1 MATVEKRKHWV
12 IIYQNKINSK
22 NARIVRQ
29 YHSIPTTPALILK
42 SHNKIPLRDYSIYGD
57 FKYFGRMGGTLI
69 YKTKTVKGFYLVMHI
84 IKPQ

>member
-12 IIYQNKINSK
+12 IIYQNKINSI

-42 SHNKIPLRDYSIYGD
+42 SHNKIPLRDFSLWKKHQNILKSLQIY
-57 FKYFGRMGGTLI
+57 FSNNI
-69 YKTKTVKGFYLVMHI
+69 
-84 IKPQ
+84 